1 MKIPRRKF
9 LGLALSAGA
18 LPTLPR
24 IARAQAYPSR
34 PVRILVGFAPAGGVD
49 IAARLMAQ
57 WLSERL
63 GQQFIVENRPGGS
76 TNIATEAAL
85 RARPDGYTLVML
97 SVPAAI
103 NATFY
108 EKLNFNV
115 IRDIAPIAAVLRAP
129 YVLAVNPSIPVKT
142 VPELISYAKANPG
155 KLAIASSGPG
165 SGLHLAG
172 ELFKM
177 MSAIDMVHVPY
188 RGEAPAVTDLIGGQV
203 QVMFS
208 TTTASIEH
216 IRAGTVRAL
225 AVTTAMRAEV
235 LPDIPGLSEFLPGY
249 EASFWVG
256 FGASRNTP
264 VQIIQRLNKEINAAL
279 AEPKIKARI
288 AELGSDPLPGSS
300 ADFGRLLAEETE
312 KWGKVIRAA
321 NVRPE

>member
-1 MKIPRRKF
+1 MKIPRGKF
-9 LGLALSAGA
+9 LGLALTAGA
-18 LPTLPR
+18 LPVLSR
-24 IARAQAYPSR
+24 IAQAQNYPSR

-63 GQQFIVENRPGGS
+63 GQQFIGENRPGGS

-108 EKLNFNV
+108 EKFNFNV
-115 IRDIAPIAAVLRAP
+115 IRDIAPVATVLRAP

-155 KLAIASSGPG
+155 KIAIASSGPG

-177 MSAIDMVHVPY
+177 MTAVDMVHVPY
-188 RGEAPAVTDLIGGQV
+188 RGEALAVTDLIGGQV

-216 IRAGTVRAL
+216 VRAGTVRAL
-225 AVTTAMRAEV
+225 AVTTATRAEV
-235 LPDIPGLSEFLPGY
+235 LPDIPALSDFLPGY

-288 AELGSDPLPGSS
+288 AELGSDPLPKARLLTSAGSS
-300 ADFGRLLAEETE
+300 PRRLRSGA
-312 KWGKVIRAA
+312 R
-321 NVRPE
+321 